1 MPYIDIVPVGKIEE
15 TTLITLKHNLFQAF
29 HIETRIRNHPVELS
43 TVYDPARNQ
52 YHSSGLLVQLI
63 HDLPSETLKILG
75 VTEVDLFIP
84 IFTFLFGEAQL
95 NGPGALVSAH
105 RLRNPFYGIPENQA
119 LFENRLLKESIHELG
134 HTFGLIHCFTL
145 RCVMNTSTYV
155 EDIDQKSSDFC
166 RSCEQEILRWRNGNL
181 TD

>member
-1 MPYIDIVPVGKIEE
+1 MSYIDIVPIGRIEE
-15 TTLITLKHNLFQAF
+15 TTLISLKHNLIKAF
-29 HIETRIRNHPVELS
+29 KIQTRIRNCPIDAS
-43 TVYDPARNQ
+43 AVYDPIRNQ
-52 YHSSGLLVQLI
+52 YNSSGLLVQLI
-63 HDLPSETLKILG
+63 KDIPSGTLKILG
-75 VTEVDLFIP
+75 VTELDLFIP

-105 RLRNPFYGIPENQA
+105 RLHNPFYGIPEDEG

-134 HTFGLIHCFTL
+134 HAFGLIHCFNL

-155 EDIDQKSSDFC
+155 EEIDQKSSNFC
-166 RSCEQEILRWRNGNL
+166 RACEQGILHWKNEHL